1 MLPFLEPPVAL
12 FSLQPMQVRLLLAL
26 LACAALLFAPAA
38 AAVCPGAS
46 ACQPPGP
53 ATISFSYTV
62 RDFVGLYDSSKWSKA
77 KPDAALSAPAN
88 ANPTSSAKCNGSTP
102 STRCSLAPSTHPDFE
117 RAVIS
122 ETMLVKQQ
130 LGADRKPVF
139 NSARVPAATSI
150 SNSAWFDT
158 LFNDNSTVNMRA
170 TKSFDL
176 KWDCNTCVYSFSSG
190 AFFPI
195 GPSSRDANSF

>member
-1 MLPFLEPPVAL
+1 MFPFLAWPVAL
-12 FSLQPMQVRLLLAL
+12 FSVQPMQGRPLLAL
-26 LACAALLFAPAA
+26 LACAALLCSPAA
-38 AAVCPGAS
+38 AGFCPGAS

-53 ATISFSYTV
+53 STISFSYTV

-77 KPDAALSAPAN
+77 KPDAALSADAN
-88 ANPTSSAKCNGSTP
+88 ARPTSSAKCNGSTS
-102 STRCSLAPSTHPDFE
+102 STRCSLTPSTHPDFE
-117 RAVIS
+117 RAVIT

-150 SNSAWFDT
+150 SNAAWFDT
-158 LFNDNSTVNMRA
+158 LFNDNSTVNMRT

-176 KWDCNTCVYSFSSG
+176 KWDCKTCVYSFSSG

-195 GPSSRDANSF
+195 GPY